1 MGDFIKATASDGHI
15 LDVYL
20 AQAQGSPK
28 GGIVLV
34 QEIFG
39 INSHMKSVA
48 DHYASEGYLVGVPSL
63 FDRVESNI
71 RLCYNSEDVIHGREL
86 KESVG
91 NENPLLDIQATL
103 NIVKSAG
110 KVAVIGYCWG
120 GTLTWLSA
128 CQVPG
133 FSAAASY
140 YGGGIGALA
149 FMQPKCPTIFH
160 FGENDP
166 VIPFTDIDTLKLAQ
180 PKCPIYLYPA
190 GHGFNCE
197 QRDGFHSSSSKIALE
212 RTIEHVEHNIT

>member
-1 MGDFIKATASDGHI
+1 MDDFIKVTASDGHI

-28 GGIVLV
+28 GGIVLI

-48 DHYASEGYLVGVPSL
+48 DQYASEGYLVGAPSL

-71 RLCYNSEDVIHGREL
+71 RLCYNSDDVVHGKEL

-91 NENPLLDIQATL
+91 NKNPLLDIQATL

-133 FSAAASY
+133 FSAAVSY

-160 FGENDP
+160 FGENDHA
-166 VIPFTDIDTLKLAQ
+166 IPLMDINTLKSAQ
-180 PKCPIYLYPA
+180 PKCSIYLYPA

-212 RTIEHVEHNIT
+212 RTIEHLEHNIT

>member
-1 MGDFIKATASDGHI
+1 MGDFIKVTASDGHI

-39 INSHMKSVA
+39 VNCHMKSVA

-197 QRDGFHSSSSKIALE
+197 QRGGFHSSSSKIALE

>member
-1 MGDFIKATASDGHI
+1 MGELIKATASDGHI

-20 AQAQGSPK
+20 AQAKGLPK
-28 GGIVLV
+28 GGIVLI

-39 INSHMKSVA
+39 VNNHIKSIA
-48 DHYASEGYLVGVPSL
+48 DQYASEGYLVGAPSL
-63 FDRVESNI
+63 FDRVEPNI
-71 RLCYNSEDVIHGREL
+71 RLCYNPEDIAHGKEL

-91 NENPLLDIQATL
+91 NENPLLDIQSTL

-166 VIPFTDIDTLKLAQ
+166 VIPLTDIDTLKSAQ

-190 GHGFNCE
+190 GHGFNCK